1 MEGGP
6 PHPVGEG
13 GTPLTHRVGR
23 MDPPHPVGE
32 PRAIEDSPTGG
43 GRPTLHGGW
52 ASVHGGQRSISL
64 EYQICPPPLSI

>member
-32 PRAIEDSPTGG
+32 LSDVDCTCLRRDIL
-43 GRPTLHGGW
+43 TLD
-52 ASVHGGQRSISL
+52 AF
-64 EYQICPPPLSI
+64 